1 MCTLNAITVFVF
13 VALIFALAVYAAT
26 RDFLSDKAIKA
37 GACFG
42 TVRRSDNSET
52 RLSRVALTVVGAYVW
67 AILAVT
73 ELEWMKI
80 PLSVLVGA
88 CCLYLF
94 GFSSW
99 FRNVIFF
106 RLARR
111 MNED

>member
-1 MCTLNAITVFVF
+1 MCTLNAVTVFVF
-13 VALIFALAVYAAT
+13 VALILALAVFSAV
-26 RDFLSDKAIKA
+26 RDFLSYRAIKS
-37 GACFG
+37 GACHG
-42 TVRRSDNSET
+42 IVRRCERSET